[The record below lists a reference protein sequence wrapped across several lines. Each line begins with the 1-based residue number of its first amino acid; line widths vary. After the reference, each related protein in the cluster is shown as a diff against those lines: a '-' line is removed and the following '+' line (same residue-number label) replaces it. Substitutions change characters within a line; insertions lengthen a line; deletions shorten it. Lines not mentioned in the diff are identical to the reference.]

1 VSVFEMTDFSARTE
15 VQTDASRK
23 RTLGTALA
31 ELALAVALIV
41 SIVMVLVVTGV
52 SSSLASTRSDLIMME
67 ETTASSSLTTIGILT
82 VIALV
87 MGVLTVLALRDVAP
101 AHSKRGNRRPT
112 RR

>member
-1 VSVFEMTDFSARTE
+1 MTDFSARTE
-15 VQTDASRK
+15 IQTGVADASRK

-31 ELALAVALIV
+31 ELALTVALIV
-41 SIVMVLVVTGV
+41 SIVVVLVVTGV